1 MAKEASFQI
10 DGTSFSAAL
19 TKVDREKVYGWVE
32 ERHYDG
38 KGNPLSWATLLLDGK
53 TLIGT
58 GGTAL
63 KTLGP
68 DGEEVSKSALSA
80 ILPDGSPAELQK
92 SVYDEP
98 VELDA
103 SRTVDDLMRL
113 EVKAVYQL
121 SVSDGLDAVKAALAK
136 HSVLYFKFNYR
147 ADYEAD
153 DAFVIGQGDHVFI
166 ITGILQ
172 EFEFA
177 YPEKPAVVE
186 SAEEESDSSLDF
198 NMF

>member
-121 SVSDGLDAVKAALAK
+121 SVSDGLDAVKAVLAK

-147 ADYEAD
+147 ADYETD